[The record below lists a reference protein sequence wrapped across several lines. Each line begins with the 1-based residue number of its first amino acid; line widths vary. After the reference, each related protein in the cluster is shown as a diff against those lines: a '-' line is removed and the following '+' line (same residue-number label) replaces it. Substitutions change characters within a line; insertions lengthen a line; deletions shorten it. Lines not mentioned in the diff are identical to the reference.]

1 MPIHL
6 THLGDLRTTQ
16 SVICDLLAATV
27 GLPCRPMLEVE
38 TYAWSALPADARA
51 PSLGEDIAAELAWAN
66 HAIKEAGW

>member
-1 MPIHL
+1 
-6 THLGDLRTTQ
+6 
-16 SVICDLLAATV
+16 
-27 GLPCRPMLEVE
+27 MLEVE